1 MKKSLIALSLL
12 AALTAQASDNH
23 KHDEHKHDEKVE
35 HIGPHVHG
43 VAALNV
49 VLDGDDLT
57 VELDSP
63 AMNVVGFEH
72 KPEAEADL
80 NQSHDAIHK
89 LKDGEWLVINGGD
102 CELEDADVDWQYKH
116 ILHEHFHADKK
127 DEGEDKHEHKDEH
140 KHEHKDEHKHG
151 HDHDDHDDKDHD
163 DKKEAHEHHHDHDH
177 KDGETHSDV
186 ESKHQFECK
195 KPAEIKTVSVDLFDA
210 FAGFE
215 KLNVQWIVNDKQ
227 GAMTLTKDNHVLKL
241 Q

>member
-102 CELEDADVDWQYKH
+102 CELEDADVDWQYKD

-127 DEGEDKHEHKDEH
+127 DEGEH
-140 KHEHKDEHKHG
+140 KHEHKEEHKH
-151 HDHDDHDDKDHD
+151 DHDNHD
-163 DKKEAHEHHHDHDH
+163 DKKEAHEHHHE
-177 KDGETHSDV
+177 DGETHSDV